1 MFVEKEIRN
10 FTLSNGSLVQIV
22 IDSPFFYGYVNGT
35 RFRTNEQPASYS
47 GSYLSS
53 YLHRNLGLDDR
64 VQVKYK
70 NYYCSLFMPD
80 KKKRVEIE
88 VTPLEEKRICVTAK
102 VNNAKVYRKI
112 EQKPFRLFRD
122 IQDLEIYRQLRKEY
136 LNCVRQHN
144 FLSFNTEKIA
154 SMFDYELVQVFR
166 MSYEIL
172 REPNEPYK
180 EYMKNILRLMY
191 EDSCKRG
198 FSQLVGQPSNAKVI
212 KHDVDV
218 PDIKVSS
225 VENNRD
231 TKVSPVESNRDV
243 QISSV
248 ASNKDV
254 QASPVANNKDVV
266 SSMPDEKKSDDIDDD
281 TNKDEYPLKRD
292 KKPSFADDR
301 KVISFEEYKRLR
313 ANGVKVDYT
322 HYKVEYKSHEE
333 YEERVRLL
341 YEDHM
346 KLNAERHRQELSQ
359 AVEQPIDTG
368 VVKHDI
374 DVPDIKASSDED
386 FGDDYASDE
395 DYGDYS
401 LEEDRD
407 SASSDDNEKENLGD
421 YSSDDDYGDYSA
433 DDDEDFGDY
442 DSDDDDYGDGYFSD
456 SDDKDYSSEEDVSND
471 YSNKEDSLD
480 VSDEEK
486 VNDLDDN
493 TEEDVSDDDYSSDDE
508 DYGDYASDDDG
519 YGDGYFSDSD
529 DEDNYGDDDYF
540 SDDEEYGDDYG
551 DSSLDDEEDYGDY
564 DVSEEDS
571 PSDDSDVSSDND
583 KGEDLGEQCS
593 SDEGGDSSDEND
605 SSNDVDSDL
614 GDEYSSD
621 DSESFEDEY
630 LSDDEDLSDEDSG
643 IEDDYGDG
651 YASDDEDFGDNY

>member
-22 IDSPFFYGYVNGT
+22 IDSPFFYVYVNGT
-35 RFRTNEQPASYS
+35 RFRTNEQPASYKS
-47 GSYLSS
+47 SYLSS

-88 VTPLEEKRICVTAK
+88 VTPSRENRIYVTAR
-102 VNNAKVYRKI
+102 VNNATVYRKM
-112 EQKPFRLFRD
+112 EQKLVRLFCG

-136 LNCVRQHN
+136 LNCVRQYN
-144 FLSFNTEKIA
+144 FLSFNTE
-154 SMFDYELVQVFR
+154 VFGK
-166 MSYEIL
+166 SYKIL
-172 REPNEPYK
+172 REPSEPYK

-191 EDSCKRG
+191 EDACKRG
-198 FSQLVGQPSNAKVI
+198 FSQPVGQPFNAGVI

-225 VENNRD
+225 VENNKDVQASSVANNRD
-231 TKVSPVESNRDV
+231 TKVSPVASNRDV
-243 QISSV
+243 QASS
-248 ASNKDV
+248 
-254 QASPVANNKDVV
+254 VANNKDVV

-281 TNKDEYPLKRD
+281 TNKDEYSLKRD

-359 AVEQPIDTG
+359 VVEQPIDAG

-386 FGDDYASDE
+386 FGDDYASDD

-407 SASSDDNEKENLGD
+407 NASSDDNEEENLGD
-421 YSSDDDYGDYSA
+421 YSSEDDYGDYSS
-433 DDDEDFGDY
+433 DDEDYGDYFSDDEDYGDY
-442 DSDDDDYGDGYFSD
+442 DSDDEDYGDGYFSD
-456 SDDKDYSSEEDVSND
+456 SDDKDYSLEEDVSND

-493 TEEDVSDDDYSSDDE
+493 TEEDVSDDNYSSEDDYGDYSSDDDS
-508 DYGDYASDDDG
+508 DYGDY
-519 YGDGYFSDSD
+519 FSD
-529 DEDNYGDDDYF
+529 DEDNYGNDDY
-540 SDDEEYGDDYG
+540 SSEDEYGDDYG

-571 PSDDSDVSSDND
+571 PSDD
-583 KGEDLGEQCS
+583 EE
-593 SDEGGDSSDEND
+593 
-605 SSNDVDSDL
+605 
-614 GDEYSSD
+614 
-621 DSESFEDEY
+621 
-630 LSDDEDLSDEDSG
+630 
-643 IEDDYGDG
+643 DYGDG
-651 YASDDEDFGDNY
+651 YDSDDEEDYGDGYDSDDEDFGDNY

>member
-10 FTLSNGSLVQIV
+10 FTLSNGSSVQIV
-22 IDSPFFYGYVNGT
+22 VDSPFFYVYVNGT

-53 YLHRNLGLDDR
+53 YLHRNLGIDDR

-88 VTPLEEKRICVTAK
+88 VTPLEENHIYVTAR
-102 VNNAKVYRKI
+102 VNNATVYRKM
-112 EQKPFRLFRD
+112 EQKLVRLFRD
-122 IQDLEIYRQLRKEY
+122 IQDLEIYRQLRTEY

-166 MSYEIL
+166 KSYETL
-172 REPNEPYK
+172 REANEPYK

-198 FSQLVGQPSNAKVI
+198 FSQLVGQPSNTRVI
-212 KHDVDV
+212 KYDVDV

-225 VENNRD
+225 VASNRD
-231 TKVSPVESNRDV
+231 TK
-243 QISSV
+243 I
-248 ASNKDV
+248 
-254 QASPVANNKDVV
+254 SPVANNKDVV

-281 TNKDEYPLKRD
+281 TNKDKYPLKRD

-401 LEEDRD
+401 SEEDRNG
-407 SASSDDNEKENLGD
+407 ASSDDNEEENLGD
-421 YSSDDDYGDYSA
+421 YSA
-433 DDDEDFGDY
+433 DGDEDYGDY
-442 DSDDDDYGDGYFSD
+442 DSDDEDYGDGYFSD
-456 SDDKDYSSEEDVSND
+456 SDDKNYSS
-471 YSNKEDSLD
+471 
-480 VSDEEK
+480 
-486 VNDLDDN
+486 
-493 TEEDVSDDDYSSDDE
+493 EEDVSDDDYSSDDE
-508 DYGDYASDDDG
+508 DYGDDYASDKDR
-519 YGDGYFSDSD
+519 
-529 DEDNYGDDDYF
+529 
-540 SDDEEYGDDYG
+540 
-551 DSSLDDEEDYGDY
+551 
-564 DVSEEDS
+564 V
-571 PSDDSDVSSDND
+571 
-583 KGEDLGEQCS
+583 EDLGEEHSLEANDIEDTYVSDDNDYS
-593 SDEGGDSSDEND
+593 SDSDAD
-605 SSNDVDSDL
+605 
-614 GDEYSSD
+614 YSSD
-621 DSESFEDEY
+621 DSEDYGDYSP
-630 LSDDEDLSDEDSG
+630 DDEDLSDEDSG
-643 IEDDYGDG
+643 IEDDYGDYSSDDDEDYGDYASDDDYADYSADDEEDYGDG
-651 YASDDEDFGDNY
+651 YDSDDEDFGDNYGN